1 MAWFMPLSLWIGSSY
16 PFAQRS
22 LDEVPCNCISC
33 KMRLSK
39 HFSHC
44 NACISCVVAC
54 DSLLQGI
61 SPYRRLTL
69 PIFNHNYS
77 KSLFEI
83 YVVLAYM
90 CAPRTIT
97 RIHDANAHLVIGKD
111 ESWLIDVGTSWY
123 QLLQVERMKSKIEQE
138 YC

>member
-1 MAWFMPLSLWIGSSY
+1 MLIAECGLGELQHLLGNAACLVAGLLSQQAHPCITLAPQDGGYRGCCCWARTVHNETLWRGSCHLLVSEISY

-33 KMRLSK
+33 KMPLSK

-44 NACISCVVAC
+44 NACKSCVAAC

-77 KSLFEI
+77 K
-83 YVVLAYM
+83 
-90 CAPRTIT
+90 
-97 RIHDANAHLVIGKD
+97 
-111 ESWLIDVGTSWY
+111 ESV
-123 QLLQVERMKSKIEQE
+123 
-138 YC
+138 